1 MKQKTNAYL
10 RLQFDK
16 ALETF
21 KIFDLKVDKN
31 FEKLWKNVFNLENI
45 YLKIENKKIEG
56 FEIFETIKLSV
67 DILGEGKTF

>member
-16 ALETF
+16 AQEAF

>member
-16 ALETF
+16 AQEAF

-45 YLKIENKKIEG
+45 YLKIENKKN
-56 FEIFETIKLSV
+56 
-67 DILGEGKTF
+67 